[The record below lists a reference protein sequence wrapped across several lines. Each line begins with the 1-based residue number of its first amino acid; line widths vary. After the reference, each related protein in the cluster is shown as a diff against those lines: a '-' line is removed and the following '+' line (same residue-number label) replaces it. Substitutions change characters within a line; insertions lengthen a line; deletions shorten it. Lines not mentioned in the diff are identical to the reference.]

1 MTARELVAALK
12 GRWHGGYGTARCPAH
27 NDNQP
32 SLSVTASD
40 GRILV
45 KCHADC
51 PQDAVIDALR
61 RLGLWGSQAEGR
73 ETKRRDHEDR
83 REVDD
88 VKRSAAALAIWRA
101 AAPIAGT
108 LAERYLVTRGIEPP
122 HPPSLRYHPGLR
134 YHDQDGPGA
143 LILPAL
149 VAGIQWPDRRL
160 GAIQRTFLD
169 PRGDRKAQV
178 SCPRKTLGPFNG
190 GALRL
195 GPAGPEL
202 GIAEGCETGVSAM
215 RMSEVPVWCVCGARL
230 AAIDLPPVV
239 KTVHVFADNG
249 TPGKDAAE
257 RAADRYTH
265 EGRRVELRYP
275 PPPIGDWNDV
285 ISAEAVA

>member
-1 MTARELVAALK
+1 MRPNGSDPRPALSDNDLAAVRAIWWHLVSRFSRLRRTLPAEPDVILILEKKYHDQDDDMGPLGARSDAEKRVSGADLVQTMTARELVAALK

-27 NDNQP
+27 DDNQP

-51 PQDAVIDALR
+51 PQDAVIDALC
-61 RLGLWGSQAEGR
+61 RLGLWGAQAEGR
-73 ETKRRDHEDR
+73 ETKRIDHEDR

-101 AAPIAGT
+101 AVPIAGT

-160 GAIQRTFLD
+160 GAIQ
-169 PRGDRKAQV
+169 
-178 SCPRKTLGPFNG
+178 SLG
-190 GALRL
+190 
-195 GPAGPEL
+195 
-202 GIAEGCETGVSAM
+202 
-215 RMSEVPVWCVCGARL
+215 
-230 AAIDLPPVV
+230 
-239 KTVHVFADNG
+239 
-249 TPGKDAAE
+249 
-257 RAADRYTH
+257 
-265 EGRRVELRYP
+265 
-275 PPPIGDWNDV
+275 
-285 ISAEAVA
+285 